1 MVIAHKCSYIMQWM
15 FMNVSIALLWSSSP
29 PEQGRRGT
37 WVRSVIQGDC
47 FDWSR
52 PKSFKYGTGPAQKRK
67 IINMAKIST
76 KKVKV
81 EVKASQ
87 SFPFCCNFNSRK
99 TKVWQALTWTFT
111 FLVEIFL
118 SSMNLFIFL
127 LLGGTSSILRTFLGG
142 TSQKNHPVCM
152 YLLRQSHTVPQEN
165 TLHAQRHIQYEN
177 QKVSVSDKRTPRCPI
192 RVADV
197 QVAGVLQPRN
207 RW

>member
-111 FLVEIFL
+111 FLVGTFTTFHEL
-118 SSMNLFIFL
+118 RYFL
-127 LLGGTSSILRTFLGG
+127 LQFRASIETLGLADSVLRKKSLQKWGVWKHINDTCHESTGWIIWLVPSRNILSMELVI
-142 TSQKNHPVCM
+142 HPV
-152 YLLRQSHTVPQEN
+152 
-165 TLHAQRHIQYEN
+165 
-177 QKVSVSDKRTPRCPI
+177 
-192 RVADV
+192 
-197 QVAGVLQPRN
+197 
-207 RW
+207 